1 MDEEA
6 DRDSRVDRK
15 RSYDNAYNEDYDRG
29 RVSQCRLWANG
40 ASSCMYCKKAPLLF
54 FVIPVPRVLT
64 ILCTVRFIVVQ
75 TPLNQR

>member
-15 RSYDNAYNEDYDRG
+15 RSYDNVYNEEYDRG
-29 RVSQCRLWANG
+29 RVSQHHLWANG
-40 ASSCMYCKKAPLLF
+40 ASSCMYSVQAVLLSYI
-54 FVIPVPRVLT
+54 IPVPHVFT
-64 ILCTVRFIVVQ
+64 ILCTVHFIAVQ

>member
-29 RVSQCRLWANG
+29 RVSERHLWADG
-40 ASSCMYCKKAPLLF
+40 ASSCTYRTKAPLLSY
-54 FVIPVPRVLT
+54 VISVRHVFT
-64 ILCTVRFIVVQ
+64 TLCSVQCVVVQ
-75 TPLNQR
+75 TLPNHR